1 MNLTARMQQQYFSV
15 INTSWGSLLLLFFP
29 ACQYLSSSFYKTE
42 IDQIR
47 VTFHFMVQ
55 EWK

>member
-1 MNLTARMQQQYFSV
+1 MQQQCFSV

-29 ACQYLSSSFYKTE
+29 ACQYLSSSFYKAE

>member
-1 MNLTARMQQQYFSV
+1 MQQQYFSV

-29 ACQYLSSSFYKTE
+29 ASQYLSSSFYKTE